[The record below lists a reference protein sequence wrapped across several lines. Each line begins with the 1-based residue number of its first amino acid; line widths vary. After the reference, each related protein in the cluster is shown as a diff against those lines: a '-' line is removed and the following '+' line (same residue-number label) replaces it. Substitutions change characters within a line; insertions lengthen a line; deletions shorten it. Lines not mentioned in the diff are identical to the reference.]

1 MVSHGRLLD
10 AVNRMV
16 VLAIDAHTFGHP
28 YEELTLSRLSKLAL
42 NLRTVQCHYARDCQF
57 AFLGWRKENRHRDS
71 AFVTAHRFTS
81 RLVALCTTPVEI
93 ECEAFSLQYHYLRHV
108 HVIAA

>member
-1 MVSHGRLLD
+1 M
-10 AVNRMV
+10 M

-28 YEELTLSRLSKLAL
+28 YEELTLSRPSKLAL
-42 NLRTVQCHYARDCQF
+42 DIHTVQCHKERDCQF
-57 AFLGWRKENRHRDS
+57 ASLGWRNENRHRDS

-81 RLVALCTTPVEI
+81 RSVALRTTPVGI
-93 ECEAFSLQYHYLRHV
+93 ECEASSLQYHYLRHV

>member
-1 MVSHGRLLD
+1 M
-10 AVNRMV
+10 

-28 YEELTLSRLSKLAL
+28 YEELTLSHPSKLAL
-42 NLRTVQCHYARDCQF
+42 DLHIVQRHNARDCQF
-57 AFLGWRKENRHRDS
+57 AFLEWRKESRHRDS
-71 AFVTAHRFTS
+71 AFVAAHRFTS

-93 ECEAFSLQYHYLRHV
+93 GCEASSLQYHYLHHV